1 MSVIPYS
8 CMNQNTEVMKTY
20 PIALFFLVFLLLTVP
35 DTRLTAEH
43 YEEEYEPDYPQMVI
57 DVFDDLLDRS
67 PTRREMRK
75 YSDLADYRQYDYED
89 LERRIHDDYDVHSR
103 ERKHVSYRRVKDY
116 EIYRTRRWVEAD
128 FEKHVGRLPDEY
140 EMQEYCEYGIDENLS
155 EWELECLIRDDYQ
168 GIRESY
174 WNDRNY
180 HYDFPRYTSVR
191 EAEIIVEEAYQD
203 YLGRSPERGGM
214 RNYVS
219 LMMDEGWPEKR
230 IRENIKNSREA
241 FIERN
246 KRVVEKAFEDLL
258 DRSPSSRERD
268 DYLEEMYDRHWDEG
282 DLRDDIRRGEEFQ
295 FTRPNRMIE
304 EAYREVLLRE
314 ADSST
319 YEGLRREIVKHGW
332 SLDRF
337 KKHLLKSDEYKNVTI
352 PMLVRKAYLEVFG
365 REPDPAGERGYI
377 DAMRDGWSY
386 EKLTRELRKSDEYR
400 TKRR

>member
-1 MSVIPYS
+1 
-8 CMNQNTEVMKTY
+8 MKTH
-20 PIALFFLVFLLLTVP
+20 PIALYTLVFLLLAAP
-35 DTRLTAEH
+35 DTRLVADR

-57 DVFDDLLDRS
+57 DVFDDLLDRN

-75 YSDLADYRQYDYED
+75 YGNLAENRSYAYED
-89 LERRIHDDYDVHSR
+89 LERQIRDDYDIHSR
-103 ERKHVSYRRVKDY
+103 GRKHDFHRNPRDY
-116 EIYRTRRWVEAD
+116 EVYQVRRRVEAD

-140 EMQEYCEYGIDENLS
+140 EMEEYCEYSIDENLS
-155 EWELECLIRDDYQ
+155 EWELECLIRDDYK
-168 GIRESY
+168 GVWEPY
-174 WNDRNY
+174 WNDRYY

-203 YLGRSPERGGM
+203 YLGRSPERSGM

-246 KRVVEKAFEDLL
+246 KRVVEKAFQDLL

-282 DLRDDIRRGEEFQ
+282 DLRKDIRKGEEFQ

-314 ADSST
+314 PDSSA
-319 YEGLRREIVKHGW
+319 YEGLRREIVKNGW
-332 SLDRF
+332 SLDRVI
-337 KKHLLKSDEYKNVTI
+337 KHLRKSNEYRNITI
-352 PMLVRKAYLEVFG
+352 PMLVKKAYQEVLG
-365 REPDPAGERGYI
+365 RDPDPQGQRDYVE
-377 DAMRDGWSY
+377 AMRKGWTY
-386 EKLTRELRKSDEYR
+386 EKLTKELRKSAEYR
-400 TKRR
+400 SKKR